1 MNKKAATFLFSLLG
15 IFFISPAFAIDYP
28 TIAGI
33 TITESTSAATFIVYF
48 FNLAIAVGTFI
59 AAIVLIMAGIDYVS
73 SRGEPAKI
81 DSAKNK
87 IKNAFL
93 GLIIL
98 FASFMILNIINP
110 QLNIIKINELKN
122 EVEPEI
128 IIPEGTGVYL
138 YDSPNYI
145 SDTLT
150 PLRVTGTKAN
160 FNNENFNNMTQ
171 SIKFVNPDGGDFKFG
186 AILFSKYVGSG
197 SGTDIGSGYDL
208 RGNCSYS
215 FNSIPDLSVSVG
227 NENKPVIGN
236 NNLSSIIV
244 FKTKTGSA
252 SVTVYNS
259 IDCTKGTEEFEE
271 LKDEEVMC
279 TISGGSG
286 FKNFSEACPDFKGNI
301 VSIKTSGD
309 VGVLFKTAKSDS
321 VGRCQYFES
330 NKSGCINTVKHSYAF
345 NIDRYEYEPNVYP
358 QSFMLFPLAK

>member
-1 MNKKAATFLFSLLG
+1 MKKILITSLFSLMGLISPIFIVCADVIGFNENMSATDVVVYLFNLG
-15 IFFISPAFAIDYP
+15 I
-28 TIAGI
+28 
-33 TITESTSAATFIVYF
+33 AA
-48 FNLAIAVGTFI
+48 GTFI
-59 AAIVLIMAGIDYVS
+59 AAIILITAGVDFVS
-73 SRGEPAKI
+73 SHGDPIRISGAK
-81 DSAKNK
+81 KK
-87 IKNAFL
+87 IKNAFY
-93 GLIIL
+93 GLITL
-98 FASFMILNIINP
+98 LASFLILNIINP
-110 QLNIIKINELKN
+110 QLTLIKIDDLRNQ
-122 EVEPEI
+122 EI
-128 IIPEGTGVYL
+128 IIPVAIPEGSGIYL
-138 YDSPNYI
+138 YDSLNYI
-145 SDTLT
+145 KTNLD
-150 PLRVTGTKAN
+150 PLRIVETKGN
-160 FNNENFNNMTQ
+160 FNTENFNNRVQ
-171 SIKFVNPDGGDFKFG
+171 SIKIVNSDNGKFKFG
-186 AILFSKYVGSG
+186 AILFSKYNNLGS
-197 SGTDIGSGYDL
+197 SGADTGSGYDL
-208 RGNCSYS
+208 RGNCSYTL
-215 FNSIPDLSVSVG
+215 NSIPDLSVSVG

-358 QSFMLFPLAK
+358 QSFMLFPLVK